1 MVEKFGDYRYTTDFT
16 KVDKKI
22 LSQTKDY
29 ASGAIKKE
37 DFVSALW
44 VENAK
49 AKTVNFVLITKETI
63 FDNSNAQF
71 EHMSTQTILKI
82 EDVLQFKVLTKS
94 GKDFIF
100 FKSGTIPKDIKPRFI
115 EDIKKVQ
122 GKLR

>member
-1 MVEKFGDYRYTTDFT
+1 MIEKFGDFRYTTDFA

-22 LSQTKDY
+22 MSLTKDY
-29 ASGAIKKE
+29 SGGAIGKG
-37 DFVSALW
+37 DFISALW
-44 VENAK
+44 VENPK

-100 FKSGTIPKDIKPRFI
+100 FKSGVIPKDIKPRFI

>member
-1 MVEKFGDYRYTTDFT
+1 MIEKFGDFRYTTDFA

-22 LSQTKDY
+22 MSLTKDY
-29 ASGAIKKE
+29 SGGAVKKE

-44 VENAK
+44 VENSK
-49 AKTVNFVLITKETI
+49 AKTVSFVVITKETI

-94 GKDFIF
+94 GKDFVF
-100 FKSGTIPKDIKPRFI
+100 FKSGVIPKDIKPRFI